1 MKKPLKKSKTLFQ
14 LNEFFSTNK
23 ARELVGIDEAGRGAL
38 AGPMMMAACKLKCE
52 LPKLM
57 DSKKLSEKKRE
68 EFYKLITCNSEFLIL
83 AFSNEQIDNLGLSLC
98 LKKGLEIIKAHF
110 KHSTFLYDGNTN
122 FGVSEIRTLVK
133 ADSLVKEVSAA
144 SILAKVSRDRVMKY
158 LAKTFSF
165 YEFEKHK
172 AYGTKRHKELIAK
185 FGVCEI
191 HRKSF
196 KLL

>member
-1 MKKPLKKSKTLFQ
+1 MIKSKTPFQ
-14 LNEFFSTNK
+14 LNEFLANK
-23 ARELVGIDEAGRGAL
+23 AAKLVGIDEAGRGAL
-38 AGPMMMAACKLKCE
+38 AGPMMMAACRLRCE
-52 LPKLM
+52 LPELE
-57 DSKKLSEKKRE
+57 DSKKLSEKRRE
-68 EFYKLITCNSEFLIL
+68 QFYELIIQNSDFLIL

-98 LKKGLEIIKAHF
+98 LKKGLEVIKLHF
-110 KHSTFLYDGNTN
+110 ERSFLLYDGNTN
-122 FGVSEIRTLVK
+122 FGVGGIKTLIK

-144 SILAKVSRDRVMKY
+144 SILAKVSRDRVMKE
-158 LAKTFSF
+158 LSKDFPH

-185 FGVCEI
+185 FGACRI

>member
-1 MKKPLKKSKTLFQ
+1 MKKPLNSSKIPLQ
-14 LNEFFSTNK
+14 LNEFLTNK
-23 ARELVGIDEAGRGAL
+23 TELVGIDEAGRGAL

-52 LPKLM
+52 LPQLM

-68 EFYKLITCNSEFLIL
+68 EFYELITRNSNFLIL

-98 LKKGLEIIKAHF
+98 LKKGLELIKSHF
-110 KHSTFLYDGNTN
+110 KHAIFLYDGNTN
-122 FGVSEIRTLVK
+122 FGVDGIKTLIK

-144 SILAKVSRDRVMKY
+144 SILAKVSRDKVMKK
-158 LAKTFSF
+158 LAKDYPC

-172 AYGTKRHKELIAK
+172 AYGTKRHKELITR
-185 FGVCEI
+185 FGMCAI

>member
-1 MKKPLKKSKTLFQ
+1 MIKSKTPFQ
-14 LNEFFSTNK
+14 LNEFLANK
-23 ARELVGIDEAGRGAL
+23 AAKLVGIDEAGRGAL
-38 AGPMMMAACKLKCE
+38 AGPMMMAACRLRCE
-52 LPKLM
+52 LPELE
-57 DSKKLSEKKRE
+57 DSKKLSEKRRE
-68 EFYKLITCNSEFLIL
+68 QFYELIIQSSDFLIL

-98 LKKGLEIIKAHF
+98 LKKGLEVIKLHF
-110 KHSTFLYDGNTN
+110 ERSFLLYDGNTN
-122 FGVSEIRTLVK
+122 FGVGGIKTLIK

-144 SILAKVSRDRVMKY
+144 SILAKVSRDRVMKE
-158 LAKTFSF
+158 LSKDFPH

-185 FGVCEI
+185 FGACRI

>member
-1 MKKPLKKSKTLFQ
+1 MIKSKTLFQ
-14 LNEFFSTNK
+14 LNEFLANK
-23 ARELVGIDEAGRGAL
+23 AAKLVGIDEAGRGAL
-38 AGPMMMAACKLKCE
+38 AGPMMMAACRLRCE
-52 LPKLM
+52 LPELE
-57 DSKKLSEKKRE
+57 DSKKLSEKRRE
-68 EFYKLITCNSEFLIL
+68 QFYELIIQSSDFLIL

-98 LKKGLEIIKAHF
+98 LKKGLEVIKLHF
-110 KHSTFLYDGNTN
+110 ERSFLLYDGNTN
-122 FGVSEIRTLVK
+122 FGVGGIKTLIK

-144 SILAKVSRDRVMKY
+144 SILAKVSRDRVMKE
-158 LAKTFSF
+158 LSKDFPH

-185 FGVCEI
+185 FGACRI

>member
-1 MKKPLKKSKTLFQ
+1 MKKPLKNLKIPFQ
-14 LNEFFSTNK
+14 LNEFLTNK
-23 ARELVGIDEAGRGAL
+23 TELVGIDEAGRGAL
-38 AGPMMMAACKLKCE
+38 AGPMMIAACKLKYK
-52 LPKLM
+52 LPQLM
-57 DSKKLSEKKRE
+57 DSKRLSEKKRE
-68 EFYKLITCNSEFLIL
+68 RFYELIIRNSNFLIL
-83 AFSNEQIDNLGLSLC
+83 AFSNEQIDNLGLSFC
-98 LKKGLEIIKAHF
+98 LKKGLEIIKFHF
-110 KHSTFLYDGNTN
+110 KYSAFLYDGNTN
-122 FGVSEIRTLVK
+122 FGVDGIKTLIK

-158 LAKTFSF
+158 LAKTFPC

-172 AYGTKRHKELIAK
+172 AYGTKRHKELIAR